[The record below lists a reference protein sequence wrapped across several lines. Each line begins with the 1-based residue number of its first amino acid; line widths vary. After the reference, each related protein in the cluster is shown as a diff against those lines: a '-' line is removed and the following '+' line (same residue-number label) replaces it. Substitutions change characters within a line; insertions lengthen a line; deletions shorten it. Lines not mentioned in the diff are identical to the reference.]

1 MSVDPDADPACQA
14 SGCAF
19 RIYHVASGH
28 HDARSDEEAR
38 ACDLRRART
47 AEAADEDDAGRQIGE
62 QLGAEMRG
70 SRKAG
75 WNSWSRLRA
84 LSPSECG
91 PYTIGSGGPLA
102 DWPKR
107 KSG

>member
-1 MSVDPDADPACQA
+1 M
-14 SGCAF
+14 
-19 RIYHVASGH
+19 ASGH

-75 WNSWSRLRA
+75 WEQLVEAARSVAQRVRTLHDRQRRPLGRLAATQERLR
-84 LSPSECG
+84 P
-91 PYTIGSGGPLA
+91 
-102 DWPKR
+102 
-107 KSG
+107 